1 VIWHP
6 VKRLLGPLVILAS
19 LVLAG
24 CSTVGPLQPASQNAE
39 TVPASAETIGAGKLV
54 IGVVSFSEPGNRSGG
69 VHDASQKAARLAAES
84 VPAGTLTLLVQPE
97 TGNNSAALA
106 RHFTQAG
113 SRVVLGGADA
123 RNIGALS
130 RALAPQKIAT
140 ITLAPAT
147 DTSMQLYSAALSPRA
162 EARTLVEEAKRL
174 GYGRIALVSGTE
186 AESVGL
192 AAVIAELA
200 LEQNIAVQQIDG
212 RDAAS
217 FATALAASANA
228 GAVDAIIFTTDP
240 QRAEMLLQHG
250 NGTGARIVGN
260 AGWALAEPLPPALR
274 TSWYPSLPREGLN
287 KFLTRFR
294 AAYGETPT
302 LSAAILYDLVV
313 LTAVLEQTMDAE
325 AFSATSLQSDPGFF
339 GFTGPFAFGAAGLV
353 DGRRYEIVSG
363 R

>member
-6 VKRLLGPLVILAS
+6 VKRLLVPLIILAT

-24 CSTVGPLQPASQNAE
+24 CSTVGPLQPASQNAAAA
-39 TVPASAETIGAGKLV
+39 PARAETIGTGNLV

-69 VHDASQKAARLAAES
+69 VHDASQKAVRLAADS
-84 VPAGTLTLLVQPE
+84 MSPGTLTVLVQPE

-106 RHFTQAG
+106 SQFGRAG
-113 SRVVLGGADA
+113 SRIVVGGSDA

-130 RALAPQKIAT
+130 RALTSRQIPT

-147 DTSMQLYSAALSPRA
+147 DTSVQLYSAALSPRA
-162 EARTLVEEAKRL
+162 EARALVDEARRL
-174 GYGRIALVSGTE
+174 GYRRIALVSGTE

-192 AAVIAELA
+192 AAAVAELA
-200 LEQNIAVQQIDG
+200 LEQNISVQQIDG
-212 RDAAS
+212 RDATS
-217 FATALAASANA
+217 FATGLAASANA
-228 GAVDAIIFTTDP
+228 GAIDAIVFTADP
-240 QRAEMLLQHG
+240 QRADMLLQ
-250 NGTGARIVGN
+250 NGDGAGAQIVGN

-287 KFLTRFR
+287 KFLARFR

-313 LTAVLEQTMDAE
+313 LTAVLEQAVGAE
-325 AFSATSLQSDPGFF
+325 AFSAASLQSDPGFF

-353 DGRRYEIVSG
+353 EGRRYEIVAG

>member
-1 VIWHP
+1 MSHP
-6 VKRLLGPLVILAS
+6 VKRLLGPLLILAI

-24 CSTVGPLQPASQNAE
+24 CSTVGPLQPASQNAA
-39 TVPASAETIGAGKLV
+39 TVPAGAETIGTGKLV

-69 VHDASQKAARLAAES
+69 VHDASQEAARLAAES
-84 VPAGTLTLLVQPE
+84 VPPGALTVLVQPE
-97 TGNNSAALA
+97 TGNNAAALA
-106 RHFTQAG
+106 RQFGQAG
-113 SRVVLGGADA
+113 SRIVLGGADA

-130 RALAPQKIAT
+130 KALSPQKIAT

-162 EARTLVEEAKRL
+162 EARALVDEAKRL
-174 GYGRIALVSGTE
+174 GYRRIALVSGTQ

-192 AAVIAELA
+192 AGVIAELA
-200 LEQNIAVQQIDG
+200 LEQNIAVQQVDG

-217 FATALAASANA
+217 FAAGFAASANA
-228 GAVDAIIFTTDP
+228 GAVDAIVFTTDP
-240 QRAEMLLQHG
+240 QSADMLLQHG
-250 NGTGARIVGN
+250 NGTGTRIVGN

-274 TSWYPSLPREGLN
+274 TSWYPSLPREGLA
-287 KFLTRFR
+287 KFLARFR

-302 LSAAILYDLVV
+302 LSSAILYDLVV
-313 LTAVLEQTMDAE
+313 LTAALEQAVGTE
-325 AFSATSLQSDPGFF
+325 AFSAMSLQSDTGFF

-353 DGRRYEIVSG
+353 EGRRYEIVSG